1 MVTEL
6 KRGIMTI
13 SHQIENIKRLE
24 LWNVTKWVSG
34 GRYKITK
41 MKNLHVELNWFE
53 MAEKIISKLEVRK
66 TEITQSEEQ
75 REKRMN
81 KNEQRLREMGD
92 NFIETVTSIKEVLTW
107 RRLRKC
113 SRKIGEEIRTKTS
126 QIQ

>member
-1 MVTEL
+1 M
-6 KRGIMTI
+6 
-13 SHQIENIKRLE
+13 
-24 LWNVTKWVSG
+24 KWQ
-34 GRYKITK
+34 K
-41 MKNLHVELNWFE
+41 
-53 MAEKIISKLEVRK
+53 KIISKLEVRK
-66 TEITQSEEQ
+66 TEITQSEVQ
-75 REKRMN
+75 REKRMK